1 MAGQIVQDM
10 TPENKG
16 AEIEVIDGAEA
27 DEVCRRI
34 RDRWQDSAQA
44 IIDVGRML
52 IEAREK
58 SPHGSWQWM
67 FSDRNPNRVPFSDST
82 ARMLMRTAGNPVIS
96 NRYHGNDLP
105 PSWRTLYELSQI
117 PEPELERAFTEGRIT
132 PDMER
137 KDVKALMYGHGGDEG
152 LGDEWYTP
160 KWIFDGLGIVF
171 SIDVCGPADR
181 THIAVPSEQ
190 YYTEEDDGLASEW
203 WGTIWCNPPYS
214 DPEPW
219 ATKCIEHGDGLL
231 LTHIPMNAGWASAVW
246 QKCDGLRLFQAIEFV
261 RPDGKLQRPGMWLQ
275 IAAFGSDAV
284 GALERL
290 RTPDDVSQNP
300 RRVPSPLLV
309 KRG

>member
-1 MAGQIVQDM
+1 MAEAVLQDM

-16 AEIEVIDGAEA
+16 AEIEVIDGADA

-34 RDRWQDSAQA
+34 RERWQDSAQA

-58 SPHGSWQWM
+58 APHGSWQWM
-67 FSDRNPNRVPFSDST
+67 FSERNPNRLPFGDST
-82 ARMLMRTAGNPVIS
+82 AIKLMRTARNSVLVNPEHVP
-96 NRYHGNDLP
+96 DLP
-105 PSWRTLYELSQI
+105 PSWGTLHELSQI
-117 PEPELERAFTEGRIT
+117 PDTDLERAFTEGRIT

-181 THIAVPSEQ
+181 THITVPSEQ
-190 YYTEEDDGLASEW
+190 YYTEDDDGLASEW

-219 ATKCIEHGDGLL
+219 AHKCIQHGDGLL

-246 QKCDGLRLFQAIEFV
+246 HNCDALRLFQAIEFV

-275 IAAFGSDAV
+275 LAAFGADAV

-290 RTPDDVSQNP
+290 QPPADVSQNP